1 MAILAALVALGSRFA
16 GKILTTALGWAST
29 MLFGRVPASRQYLL
43 LGITFG
49 SVIWVV
55 LLIGV
60 LLPDVGTFLLLFVPR
75 QDFLPDSTIR
85 LIMLVAALIVP
96 AVIGGI
102 TLKLSG
108 GGVGGARGVMTAIMR
123 GYPLT
128 ALLAVL
134 LVFLAVLAIARKVV
148 SLSRG
153 WTDAH
158 VPLVVLPGRYDEVAA
173 DLDAAV
179 TAAGLDVEPREAP
192 GYLAMPARWLAA
204 VAGTS
209 AASLVPDRM
218 IQLVGRDID
227 ILIYSMDLLVSGKPG
242 TVARARAAMASR
254 LTTSAA
260 HLTTSA
266 EAQAIEDR
274 LAALARPAEGD
285 RPRAFDD
292 VASSFE
298 AIDKELATI
307 RIPYD
312 EWEVLYRQ
320 RLQVERDLRA
330 GAMAGQAIVGAGTP
344 GIPPSGVA
352 EVLQELGRLIRTA
365 ADAAVDVAADERT
378 GQVIDRMA
386 GPQWRIA
393 ARVAA
398 VAANAARSLV
408 QAGRDGKNG
417 STGPGAP
424 RAVKNVTPEPPA
436 TIGNAPGSPPR
447 HPDPDTRSAS
457 RAS

>member
-16 GKILTTALGWAST
+16 GKVLTTALGWAST

-60 LLPDVGTFLLLFVPR
+60 LLPDVGTFLLVLVPQQDFVPET
-75 QDFLPDSTIR
+75 TIQ
-85 LIMLVAALIVP
+85 LIMLIGALVAPATIGAL
-96 AVIGGI
+96 
-102 TLKLSG
+102 TLKLTGSG
-108 GGVGGARGVMTAIMR
+108 SRSGRDVLTAIAR

-134 LVFLAVLAIARKVV
+134 LVFLAVLAIARKAM
-148 SLSRG
+148 SLARG

-158 VPLVVLPGRYDEVAA
+158 VPLVVLPGRYDDVAA

-192 GYLAMPARWLAA
+192 AYLSMPARWLAA

-218 IQLVGRDID
+218 IRLVGRDID

-242 TVARARAAMASR
+242 AVARARAAMASR

-260 HLTTSA
+260 HLTVSA

-274 LAALARPAEGD
+274 LAALARPPEGEPGTA
-285 RPRAFDD
+285 RPFDEEM
-292 VASSFE
+292 AATFA
-298 AIDKELATI
+298 AIDKELASI
-307 RIPYD
+307 KIPYD

-330 GAMAGQAIVGAGTP
+330 GAMAGQAVLGTATP
-344 GIPPSGVA
+344 GAARSGVA
-352 EVLQELGRLIRTA
+352 EALHELGKLVRTT
-365 ADAAVDVAADERT
+365 ADAVVDVASDERT
-378 GQVIDRMA
+378 GQTLDRMA

-393 ARVAA
+393 ARLAA
-398 VAANAARSLV
+398 MGALAARSAV
-408 QAGRDGKNG
+408 RSRGRRRGEEAD
-417 STGPGAP
+417 
-424 RAVKNVTPEPPA
+424 
-436 TIGNAPGSPPR
+436 
-447 HPDPDTRSAS
+447 
-457 RAS
+457 